1 MPTLKLEANNMI
13 KNKFPLSQK
22 SPAQAMVEFALVLPI
37 LLLVIYGLL
46 EVGRLLFIYSSAV
59 SAARQAVRY
68 GATTGLN
75 VSGGVPRYQDCAG
88 MREAAQRVGF
98 IDAIAPEDI
107 EIWHDEGEGANQ
119 VSYCPPPPGGPPTDS
134 TFDAMSDCIGN
145 NCRIRVQV
153 STVYTPIVP
162 LVPFT
167 GYTISSISARTI
179 LVSVPIVVDAP
190 PEEWDPDAPPLPGAF
205 SKSSPSNGATDQET
219 SVTLTWEPSTDAASY
234 EVCYDTTNDDACSS
248 WASNGA
254 STSMLISGLATD
266 TTYYWHVRAVNASG
280 TTYSDGAATAFWSFT
295 TAPPPSS
302 PPAAFNKLDPN
313 DGAIDQETSVTL
325 SWQSS
330 AGAASYEVCYDTTN
344 DNLCSF
350 WVDNGALPSKQISG
364 LAASTTYYWHVR
376 AVNVAGTTYSNGADT
391 AFWYFTTAAP
401 PPLPGAFTKVSP
413 INGATGLETPVTLT
427 WGTSADATS
436 YEFCYDT
443 TNDNACSSWVT
454 NGALTS
460 IQISGL
466 AASTTYYWHVR
477 ALNASGTTYS
487 NAPPDTTFWSFTT
500 AALPPPAAFSKL
512 SPVAGATGLEYPLTT
527 LTWEPSAGAT
537 AYEICYDTINN
548 NACDSSD
555 NWTNVANSTSYQA
568 STAQG
573 ITYYWHVRAVNASGI
588 TYSNGAD
595 TAFWS
600 FTTSVSTCFT
610 KADPLSFA
618 PAPGATKGF
627 WTIIYNK
634 SGFSITMSNITITWD
649 NSDNTQKIKY
659 LLFGSIRID
668 VSSGD
673 QKKSPVTI
681 PNVNIII
688 PANGS
693 VPLEVYFQDPYQDGS
708 TTTEEIVVNFSTSGC
723 SPLVI
728 R

>member
-234 EVCYDTTNDDACSS
+234 EVCYDTTNDDACTP
-248 WASNGA
+248 WVDNGS
-254 STSMLISGLATD
+254 STSMPISGLATD

-280 TTYSDGAATAFWSFT
+280 TTYSNGGAAAYWSFT
-295 TAPPPSS
+295 TSIPTS
-302 PPAAFNKLDPN
+302 PPAAFNKLSPN
-313 DGAIDQETSVTL
+313 NGVTTPGTSVTL
-325 SWQSS
+325 QWQAS
-330 AGAASYEVCYDTTN
+330 AGATWYEVCFNTTAN
-344 DNLCSF
+344 NACSSSWVNIGASTSKLISNL
-350 WVDNGALPSKQISG
+350 AT
-364 LAASTTYYWHVR
+364 STTYYWHVR
-376 AVNVAGTTYSNGADT
+376 AVNAVGTTYSNGADT

-401 PPLPGAFTKVSP
+401 PPLPGAFSKSSP
-413 INGATGLETPVTLT
+413 SNGAIDQETSVTLT

-436 YEFCYDT
+436 YQVCYDT
-443 TNDNACSSWVT
+443 TNDNACSFWFD
-454 NGALTS
+454 NGALPS
-460 IQISGL
+460 KQISGL
-466 AASTTYYWHVR
+466 APSTIYYWHVR

-487 NAPPDTTFWSFTT
+487 NGAATAIWSFTT

-512 SPVAGATGLEYPLTT
+512 SPVDGATGLEHPLTT

-537 AYEICYDTINN
+537 AYEVCYGTTNTCANDTDWI
-548 NACDSSD
+548 
-555 NWTNVANSTSYQA
+555 NVANSTSYQA
-568 STAQG
+568 STSQG
-573 ITYYWHVRAVNASGI
+573 TTYYWHVRALNASGI
-588 TYSNGAD
+588 TYSNGDPA
-595 TAFWS
+595 AFWS
-600 FTTSVSTCFT
+600 FTTAAAACDAT
-610 KADPLSFA
+610 ADPLVFNSN
-618 PAPGATKGF
+618 
-627 WTIIYNK
+627 TITTQIYNK
-634 SGFSITMSNITITWD
+634 GATSITISKLTITWN
-649 NSDNTQKIKY
+649 NSNNSQELTSIT
-659 LLFGSIRID
+659 LGSTPI
-668 VSSGD
+668 
-673 QKKSPVTI
+673 TI
-681 PNVNIII
+681 PNNEKKVS
-688 PANGS
+688 PFTASGLAVS
-693 VPLEVYFQDPYQDGS
+693 VPADIFGITLQVTFRNTYVPNGTESILVYFADPC
-708 TTTEEIVVNFSTSGC
+708 SGLILTIT
-723 SPLVI
+723 PP
-728 R
+728 

>member
-1 MPTLKLEANNMI
+1 
-13 KNKFPLSQK
+13 
-22 SPAQAMVEFALVLPI
+22 
-37 LLLVIYGLL
+37 
-46 EVGRLLFIYSSAV
+46 
-59 SAARQAVRY
+59 
-68 GATTGLN
+68 
-75 VSGGVPRYQDCAG
+75 
-88 MREAAQRVGF
+88 
-98 IDAIAPEDI
+98 
-107 EIWHDEGEGANQ
+107 
-119 VSYCPPPPGGPPTDS
+119 
-134 TFDAMSDCIGN
+134 
-145 NCRIRVQV
+145 
-153 STVYTPIVP
+153 
-162 LVPFT
+162 
-167 GYTISSISARTI
+167 
-179 LVSVPIVVDAP
+179 
-190 PEEWDPDAPPLPGAF
+190 
-205 SKSSPSNGATDQET
+205 
-219 SVTLTWEPSTDAASY
+219 
-234 EVCYDTTNDDACSS
+234 
-248 WASNGA
+248 
-254 STSMLISGLATD
+254 
-266 TTYYWHVRAVNASG
+266 VRAVNASG